1 MSKMNLADKVK
12 LTSYNE
18 MFGLS
23 DEAMVG
29 QNGSGSNGEI
39 QEISL
44 SELHVFHNH
53 PFRVL
58 EDEKM
63 EETVESVK
71 EHGILVPGICR
82 KRPEGGY
89 EILSGHRRK
98 RAAELAGLTTMP
110 MVVKDVS
117 DDEAVVIMVD
127 ANIQREDILP
137 SEKAKAYAMKYE
149 ALKHQGKEGGGRTD
163 AEIGKASG
171 ETARTVHRY
180 IYLSRL
186 NDGLLKLVDEKAIGI
201 VQGADI
207 SFLDEVAQS
216 WVLETIMETKCTISN
231 VQSAVIK
238 AKFKDNTLSADM
250 VWDILNQEK
259 PKPRKVVFNSK
270 RLDSYFAPNYSSEQ
284 IEEVI
289 IRLLDDWKAKE
300 GGDA

>member
-23 DEAMVG
+23 EEAMVG
-29 QNGSGSNGEI
+29 QNGAGSNGEI
-39 QEISL
+39 QEIRL

-82 KRPEGGY
+82 KRPDGGY
-89 EILSGHRRK
+89 EILSGNRRK

-110 MVVKDVS
+110 MVIKDVS

-149 ALKHQGKEGGGRTD
+149 ALKHQGKGSGRTD
-163 AEIGKASG
+163 DLIGKNSG
-171 ETARTVHRY
+171 ESARTVQRF
-180 IYLSRL
+180 IQLSKL
-186 NDGLLKLVDEKAIGI
+186 SDGLLNMVDEKTIGLG
-201 VQGADI
+201 QGAEL

-216 WVLETIMETKCTISN
+216 WVYETLLETKCSISG
-231 VQSAVIK
+231 VQAAVIK
-238 AKFKDNTLSADM
+238 AKFKENTLSADK
-250 VWDILNQEK
+250 VWEILNQEK
-259 PKPRKVVFNSK
+259 PKPRKVVFNAK

-284 IEEVI
+284 IEELI